1 MTDLDRYKYGPF
13 KKNLGS
19 DETEALV
26 QALRAWKI
34 LELQALEVA
43 PAMALMALPMSPSW
57 NPMDSAV
64 SWERPARRCPSKRG
78 CHHDGRDRL
87 AARLQ
92 RLHSPRTLRGVEC
105 KT

>member
-1 MTDLDRYKYGPF
+1 MDHF
-13 KKNLGS
+13 KKKSLGS

-34 LELQALEVA
+34 LELQELEVA
-43 PAMALMALPMSPSW
+43 PAMALPRSPSW

-64 SWERPARRCPSKRG
+64 SLERPARRCPSNRG

-92 RLHSPRTLRGVEC
+92 RP
-105 KT
+105 